1 MRMIYSM
8 KRKVALVV
16 ACIVCLLTASAA
28 AAADLTVTINTGASV
43 TLKDADGDGYYDI
56 GTADELYAFAAA
68 VNGGNTAINGELTTN
83 IVVNEGTMSAETTD
97 ARPWTPIG
105 GFDRKYTGTFNGA
118 DYTISGLYFNDGTA
132 DYVGL
137 FGYVGNGAAVQNITI
152 ADSYLSG
159 QRHVGGVMGKS
170 SGTVSNCIN
179 SSEIVGSKYNT
190 GGVVGLNDGTVTGCT
205 NSGAVSGKDYFVG
218 GIVGQNAG
226 TVSGC
231 INSGNVTGSD
241 DKTGGVVGTN
251 LGTVTDCTN
260 RGTVSGNSSVGG
272 VVGKSSGTVSGCTNS
287 GGVSGNSSVGGVVG
301 ENGGDG
307 TVTNCHNTAT
317 VIATYTGN
325 SSVGGVVG
333 YNNESVVSNC
343 YNTGAVNGNGYYVGG
358 VVGLTKGYEEGST
371 VTNCYNTGKV
381 TSTASSVGGVAGS
394 NTVSIKNC
402 YYLDTAASGG
412 VDGADA
418 VGQAEAKTSEQF
430 ASGEVA
436 YLLQGS
442 QAEAVWGQNIDNGET
457 VQPLPVLSDATVYAI
472 QNCKNETL
480 YSNTNGNIGHKWENG
495 ICTVCGTPCDHK
507 DSTHETAT
515 NNGNGTHSITCTVCQ
530 TAATEDHTLT
540 DDANDNVITNGCSK
554 CEYVTATATITATN
568 ATYDGTAQE
577 TATVAYGTGWTGDR
591 NLTVTYANNVDAGTA
606 TASITLGG
614 VTARTTFTIQPKE
627 ITGAAVAI
635 EQGASFVYSGEPF
648 TPAVSVTLDG
658 KPLAASDYQVSYA
671 GNVNAG
677 QAMVTVTGRGNYS
690 GSATATFTIAKAPAP
705 TLPAATVSRNY
716 AVAKV
721 SVPTGIVAGE
731 GSSVSVGTASG
742 SGSDKVA
749 AVALDAKGNLT
760 FTLSGGANGDEIVL
774 PVHLHYS
781 PNYEGPITATV
792 TVTLTDK
799 LDQRPLT
806 VKATSTTVPSGGS
819 LELSIGGGS
828 GKGEVTYEVIN
839 GTGSASLSGST
850 LTGGAPGTVTVIA
863 TKEGTS
869 QYNPARSQPLVITIE

>member
-16 ACIVCLLTASAA
+16 ACIMCSLTASAA
-28 AAADLTVTINTGASV
+28 EGDVASV
-43 TLKDADGDGYYDI
+43 TVGETTTNYTSLDDALIAAQNNPDSTLTLLQNIDRGSDRLLINSIPNSTFTIDLNGCTLTSTGNTVYINTSVTLTIVDSKGTGGIISNNNGIYINWNDATVNIIGVTITTTATLGYEAGVYINASNATVNIIDSTINSRNVGVYGGGTLNISGDTRITTTSSNMAAIHRTGGALTINGGSITGGVYVAG
-56 GTADELYAFAAA
+56 GTAD
-68 VNGGNTAINGELTTN
+68 I
-83 IVVNEGTMSAETTD
+83 
-97 ARPWTPIG
+97 IG
-105 GFDRKYTGTFNGA
+105 GTITEPR
-118 DYTISGLYFNDGTA
+118 DYYNAVDVANAQVTISGGSISGVNA
-132 DYVGL
+132 DL
-137 FGYVGNGAAVQNITI
+137 
-152 ADSYLSG
+152 
-159 QRHVGGVMGKS
+159 
-170 SGTVSNCIN
+170 
-179 SSEIVGSKYNT
+179 
-190 GGVVGLNDGTVTGCT
+190 
-205 NSGAVSGKDYFVG
+205 
-218 GIVGQNAG
+218 
-226 TVSGC
+226 
-231 INSGNVTGSD
+231 
-241 DKTGGVVGTN
+241 
-251 LGTVTDCTN
+251 
-260 RGTVSGNSSVGG
+260 
-272 VVGKSSGTVSGCTNS
+272 
-287 GGVSGNSSVGGVVG
+287 
-301 ENGGDG
+301 
-307 TVTNCHNTAT
+307 
-317 VIATYTGN
+317 
-325 SSVGGVVG
+325 
-333 YNNESVVSNC
+333 
-343 YNTGAVNGNGYYVGG
+343 YVGG
-358 VVGLTKGYEEGST
+358 SKGILNLTLGEGKTVGATFPEGIT
-371 VTNCYNTGKV
+371 VEGTTLAELLA
-381 TSTASSVGGVAGS
+381 T
-394 NTVSIKNC
+394 
-402 YYLDTAASGG
+402 DTAAYWGV
-412 VDGADA
+412 VDGKDTMLTVADDATSITDKGDITIRAICDHSGNTNKPADA
-418 VGQAEAKTSEQF
+418 Q
-430 ASGEVA
+430 
-436 YLLQGS
+436 
-442 QAEAVWGQNIDNGET
+442 
-457 VQPLPVLSDATVYAI
+457 
-472 QNCKNETL
+472 
-480 YSNTNGNIGHKWENG
+480 
-495 ICTVCGTPCDHK
+495 
-507 DSTHETAT
+507 
-515 NNGNGTHSITCTVCQ
+515 NGTHSFTCTVCQ

-540 DDANDNVITNGCSK
+540 DDASDNVITNGCSK
-554 CEYVTATATITATN
+554 CEYVTATASITATD

-591 NLTVTYANNVDAGTA
+591 GLTPTYENNVDAGTA
-606 TASITLGG
+606 TASITIGG

-760 FTLSGGANGDEIVL
+760 FTLSGGADGDEIVL
-774 PVHLHYS
+774 PVHLHS

-828 GKGEVTYEVIN
+828 GKGAVTYEVIN

-863 TKEGTS
+863 TKAGTS
-869 QYNPARSQPLVITIE
+869 QYNPARSQPLVVTIE

>member
-8 KRKVALVV
+8 KRKVALVA
-16 ACIVCLLTASAA
+16 ACIMCSLTASAA
-28 AAADLTVTINTGASV
+28 EGTSIASGDCSAEGSSVQWTLDTAGTLTISGMGATKSYEYETKIPWDSYREEIQDLVIEEGVTDINSNYFCGLINITSVTLPSTMKKIGGYAFENCQNLESVILNEGLETISGRAFSECVSLKTIHLPASLTQLGNNAFVGCALSFTVDEAHAVYSTIDGVLFNKDKTTLLQYKRGNTEYSVPQGVTSIEEYAFYKCAALTNVEIPNSVTTIGNYAFSDCTGLTSVEIPNSVTFINDAFYGCTGLTSIEIPSSVTSMDGAFSDCTGLTSVKIQDSVTTIGTDAFSGCTGLESIEIPSSVTTIGTNAFSGCTGLESIEIPSSVTTIGTSAFSGCTGLESIEIPSSVTTIGDTAFFNCIGLKSVTIPGSVTEVGLNAFYDCTNVLTVTISCTPSNAV
-43 TLKDADGDGYYDI
+43 YFCIHPNLERA
-56 GTADELYAFAAA
+56 ELIEEHAYA
-68 VNGGNTAINGELTTN
+68 NG
-83 IVVNEGTMSAETTD
+83 V
-97 ARPWTPIG
+97 
-105 GFDRKYTGTFNGA
+105 
-118 DYTISGLYFNDGTA
+118 
-132 DYVGL
+132 
-137 FGYVGNGAAVQNITI
+137 
-152 ADSYLSG
+152 
-159 QRHVGGVMGKS
+159 
-170 SGTVSNCIN
+170 C
-179 SSEIVGSKYNT
+179 
-190 GGVVGLNDGTVTGCT
+190 
-205 NSGAVSGKDYFVG
+205 
-218 GIVGQNAG
+218 
-226 TVSGC
+226 
-231 INSGNVTGSD
+231 
-241 DKTGGVVGTN
+241 
-251 LGTVTDCTN
+251 TDC
-260 RGTVSGNSSVGG
+260 
-272 VVGKSSGTVSGCTNS
+272 
-287 GGVSGNSSVGGVVG
+287 G
-301 ENGGDG
+301 E
-307 TVTNCHNTAT
+307 
-317 VIATYTGN
+317 
-325 SSVGGVVG
+325 
-333 YNNESVVSNC
+333 
-343 YNTGAVNGNGYYVGG
+343 
-358 VVGLTKGYEEGST
+358 
-371 VTNCYNTGKV
+371 
-381 TSTASSVGGVAGS
+381 
-394 NTVSIKNC
+394 
-402 YYLDTAASGG
+402 
-412 VDGADA
+412 
-418 VGQAEAKTSEQF
+418 
-430 ASGEVA
+430 
-436 YLLQGS
+436 
-442 QAEAVWGQNIDNGET
+442 
-457 VQPLPVLSDATVYAI
+457 
-472 QNCKNETL
+472 
-480 YSNTNGNIGHKWENG
+480 
-495 ICTVCGTPCDHK
+495 PCDHK
-507 DSTHETAT
+507 DSTHTTAT
-515 NNGNGTHSITCTVCQ
+515 NNGN
-530 TAATEDHTLT
+530 
-540 DDANDNVITNGCSK
+540 VITESCSK
-554 CEYVTATATITATN
+554 CKVSLGTATITATN

-606 TASITLGG
+606 TASITIGG

-671 GNVNAG
+671 DNVNAG
-677 QAMVTVTGRGNYS
+677 QARVTVIGRGNYS

-742 SGSDKVA
+742 SGSEKVA

-774 PVHLHYS
+774 PVHLHS

-828 GKGEVTYEVIN
+828 GKGAVTYEVIN

>member
-16 ACIVCLLTASAA
+16 SLLGLFSLTAYAATSGTCGDGVNYTLKNGTLTITGSGAVESKAASKYWVSDYENITKVVIDNGVILSNSYSLQSLRYITAVEYGDTVTTIKGISVFDGDSDLSSFTLREGVGISASA
-28 AAADLTVTINTGASV
+28 FGSCRNLNGAGVKLVDANGNDKTSFYNVDVEWNTSSKNYMTVKGNLEKGSVVSIPDQQYTGEEIKPAVTVTWNGQTVSSDNYDVTYSNNTELGTATVTIKG
-43 TLKDADGDGYYDI
+43 KDANY
-56 GTADELYAFAAA
+56 
-68 VNGGNTAINGELTTN
+68 
-83 IVVNEGTMSAETTD
+83 
-97 ARPWTPIG
+97 
-105 GFDRKYTGTFNGA
+105 YTGTLTQTFTIKCDHSFGQPTNNG
-118 DYTISGLYFNDGTA
+118 DYHSRT
-132 DYVGL
+132 
-137 FGYVGNGAAVQNITI
+137 
-152 ADSYLSG
+152 
-159 QRHVGGVMGKS
+159 
-170 SGTVSNCIN
+170 
-179 SSEIVGSKYNT
+179 
-190 GGVVGLNDGTVTGCT
+190 
-205 NSGAVSGKDYFVG
+205 
-218 GIVGQNAG
+218 
-226 TVSGC
+226 
-231 INSGNVTGSD
+231 
-241 DKTGGVVGTN
+241 
-251 LGTVTDCTN
+251 
-260 RGTVSGNSSVGG
+260 
-272 VVGKSSGTVSGCTNS
+272 
-287 GGVSGNSSVGGVVG
+287 
-301 ENGGDG
+301 
-307 TVTNCHNTAT
+307 
-317 VIATYTGN
+317 
-325 SSVGGVVG
+325 
-333 YNNESVVSNC
+333 
-343 YNTGAVNGNGYYVGG
+343 
-358 VVGLTKGYEEGST
+358 
-371 VTNCYNTGKV
+371 
-381 TSTASSVGGVAGS
+381 
-394 NTVSIKNC
+394 
-402 YYLDTAASGG
+402 
-412 VDGADA
+412 
-418 VGQAEAKTSEQF
+418 
-430 ASGEVA
+430 
-436 YLLQGS
+436 
-442 QAEAVWGQNIDNGET
+442 
-457 VQPLPVLSDATVYAI
+457 
-472 QNCKNETL
+472 
-480 YSNTNGNIGHKWENG
+480 
-495 ICTVCGTPCDHK
+495 CTVCGTV
-507 DSTHETAT
+507 E
-515 NNGNGTHSITCTVCQ
+515 
-530 TAATEDHTLT
+530 TEDHTLT
-540 DDANDNVITNGCSK
+540 DGASDNVITESCSK
-554 CEYVTATATITATN
+554 CKVSLGTATITATN

-606 TASITLGG
+606 TASITIGG

-760 FTLSGGANGDEIVL
+760 FTLSGGADGDEIVL
-774 PVHLHYS
+774 PVHLHS

-806 VKATSTTVPSGGS
+806 VKATSTTVLSGGS
-819 LELSIGGGS
+819 LELSIDGGS
-828 GKGEVTYEVIN
+828 GKGAVTYEVIN

-863 TKEGTS
+863 TKAGTS